1 MFASS
6 HNQRSSHDAGLGLA
20 YRAGHSL
27 LEMLVV
33 VAIGGL
39 LASISAWGFF
49 TLKNKVSERN
59 FLADISSALGGA
71 RMRAL
76 SRQHNVVFIFD
87 TGANPAYYE
96 FDDTSATQN
105 LNTQGNLA
113 VAAAAF
119 SYSAANYGLPL
130 IFSVSLLATGS
141 GSGTTVTA
149 STRSWGGNDGGTQAF
164 PYPHGAISVDTSAGC
179 TFCTANRGAVAF
191 RPDGRVVFSAVAA
204 AGGAIVLGDTS
215 NVNGGFSHEAIF
227 ITLNGYSSSARQ

>member
-113 VAAAAF
+113 VAPTAF
-119 SYSAANYGLPL
+119 SHSAATYGLPL
-130 IFSVSLLATGS
+130 IFPASLLATGS
-141 GSGTTVTA
+141 
-149 STRSWGGNDGGTQAF
+149 
-164 PYPHGAISVDTSAGC
+164 
-179 TFCTANRGAVAF
+179 
-191 RPDGRVVFSAVAA
+191 
-204 AGGAIVLGDTS
+204 
-215 NVNGGFSHEAIF
+215 
-227 ITLNGYSSSARQ
+227 